1 MNRQTLFI
9 IGLTVV
15 GFALRLY
22 KAEIPDRTIGDE
34 VYYVPEARNV
44 LGMNEEG
51 VAKLTRVGHPPLA
64 IVLISLGI
72 RLLGDNPLG
81 WRISS
86 IVAGSI
92 AIPVFYLLA
101 KRLFYGR
108 KEYAYAVPLASFLF
122 AFETLGFYFSR
133 VARIDIFMMLFLLA
147 GAYFLLDEKHVMKLL
162 STVFFA
168 LAFLSKEV
176 AVIIILPLFVY
187 VALRE
192 QKKDRKKERRA
203 VTRFDWRLFLQ
214 LSVLTTAV
222 VAVVWYVIEW
232 VLLTPTRANLVE
244 RVLAMFSRLSITNPS
259 AVGRSEIWQWFFNY
273 PVTKAAAVYPGSR
286 IDLASLVTGPLVTP
300 GLRYAYFIQVSWTVL
315 LFTLP
320 VMGYML
326 LLSRSDKVARFFIFF
341 WLGGLIG
348 WVIVNAFFRGLI
360 YLFYILTILPPVILA
375 ISYYL
380 GGKLYLEEKTKQVRW
395 TALTLLY
402 CVLHLVNFFLLYPV
416 PIP

>member
-147 GAYFLLDEKHVMKLL
+147 GAYFLLDEKPVMKLL

-273 PVTKAAAVYPGSR
+273 PVTKAAAAYPGSR
-286 IDLASLVTGPLVTP
+286 IDFASLVTGPLVTP

-320 VMGYML
+320 VMIYML

>member
-147 GAYFLLDEKHVMKLL
+147 GAYFLLDEKPVMKLL

-244 RVLAMFSRLSITNPS
+244 RVLAMFSPLSITNPS

-286 IDLASLVTGPLVTP
+286 IDFASLVTGPLVTP
-300 GLRYAYFIQVSWTVL
+300 GLRYAYFVQVSWTVL